1 MPDRLAME
9 HGKLTPQQRQ
19 GNRRIAL
26 VLALFAF
33 LVFASFI
40 ARQWLASS

>member
-9 HGKLTPQQRQ
+9 HSKLTPRQRQ

>member
-1 MPDRLAME
+1 ME
-9 HGKLTPQQRQ
+9 HGKLTLQQRQ

-33 LVFASFI
+33 GVFATFI
-40 ARQWLASS
+40 VRQWLAGS

>member
-1 MPDRLAME
+1 MPDRLDME
-9 HGKLTPQQRQ
+9 RSKLTPQQRQ

-40 ARQWLASS
+40 ARQWLASP